1 VLSSHK
7 SFNED
12 NPSSS
17 EDKSSKRRKQLS
29 EDDMADILGKVESVI
44 GHSFNVPIS
53 FRLEL
58 YYMQA
63 KVAK

>member
-1 VLSSHK
+1 MIEILS
-7 SFNED
+7 
-12 NPSSS
+12 
-17 EDKSSKRRKQLS
+17 
-29 EDDMADILGKVESVI
+29 KVESVI

-63 KVAK
+63 KLFRRKFCKILLNFQQTYFRKF